1 MTGKQVLFYFVA
13 FFGFIAAVNA
23 VMVTVAIRTHSGVV
37 TQHPYEK
44 GLAYN
49 KVVEAEQK
57 QQELGWTGKIDYKD
71 GMLIFTLKDR
81 SNNAITPEKITANI
95 TRPTQSAVDFSL
107 ELNNTQTPVNFS
119 AKGLWQV
126 RVDAV
131 YQGLHYQR
139 IERIVVE

>member
-1 MTGKQVLFYFVA
+1 MTGKHVLFYFVA

-23 VMVTVAIRTHSGVV
+23 VMVTIAIRTHSGVV

-44 GLAYN
+44 GLSYN
-49 KVVEAEQK
+49 KVVEAEKK
-57 QQELGWTGKIDYKD
+57 QQELGWNGKIDYKD
-71 GMLIFTLKDR
+71 GMLIFVLKDKN
-81 SNNAITPEKITANI
+81 NNAITPEKITANI
-95 TRPTQSAVDFSL
+95 TRPTQSGVDFSL
-107 ELNNTQTPVNFS
+107 ELNNTQTPVNFP

-139 IERIVVE
+139 IKRIVVE